1 MPRFTPQQILSKLED
16 SPVVPLFFHAD
27 ASHAQKLLDACYAG
41 GLRAF
46 EFTNRGASAPATFAQ
61 LSKHVEANLPD
72 LALGIGTI
80 YRPEEAEQF
89 LDLGADFIIQPI
101 ITPAVGEVCQEHKVA
116 WMPGALTP
124 NEVYLAESLG
134 ATVVKIFPGD
144 AVGPGYIKA
153 LRGPMPKVKLMV
165 TGGVQPNEANLREW
179 FGAGVN
185 FVGIGSQLIK
195 KADELGIAG
204 FTRHIAELVQIVTK
218 LRKVEGG

>member
-1 MPRFTPQQILSKLED
+1 MRFSIQQILEKLEA

-27 ASHAQKLLDACYAG
+27 AIYAQSLLDACYAG

-46 EFTNRGASAPATFAQ
+46 EFTNRGANAAATFAQ
-61 LSKHVEANLPD
+61 LSKHVAANLPD

-101 ITPAVGEVCQEHKVA
+101 ITPAVGEVCQRHNVA
-116 WMPGALTP
+116 WMPGAMTP
-124 NEVYLAESLG
+124 NEVYQAESLG
-134 ATVVKIFPGD
+134 AAVVKIFPGD

-153 LRGPMPKVKLMV
+153 LRGPMPNVKLMV
-165 TGGVQPNEANLREW
+165 TGGVQPNETNLREW

-185 FVGIGSQLIK
+185 YVGIGSQLIK
-195 KADELGIAG
+195 KAEELGIAG
-204 FTRHIAELVQIVTK
+204 FTAHIAELVQIVK
-218 LRKVEGG
+218 NIRGK

>member
-1 MPRFTPQQILSKLED
+1 MPRFTPLQILDKLEA

-27 ASHAQKLLDACYAG
+27 AVHAQKLLDACYAG

-46 EFTNRGASAPATFAQ
+46 EFTNRGANAAATFAQ
-61 LSKHVEANLPD
+61 LSQHVAANLPD

-80 YRPEEAEQF
+80 YRPEEAAQF

-101 ITPAVGEVCQEHKVA
+101 ITPAVGELCHKNNVA

-124 NEVYLAESLG
+124 NEVYQADSLG

-195 KADELGIAG
+195 KADELGMEG
-204 FTRHIAELVQIVTK
+204 FQRHIAELVKIVQNIF
-218 LRKVEGG
+218 

>member
-1 MPRFTPQQILSKLED
+1 MRYSPQQILTKLEA

-27 ASHAQKLLDACYAG
+27 AAHAQKLLDACYEG

-46 EFTNRGASAPATFAQ
+46 EFTNRGANAADTFAQ
-61 LSKHVEANLPD
+61 LCKHVEANLPD

-80 YRPEEAEQF
+80 YTAEEAARF

-101 ITPAVGEVCQEHKVA
+101 ITPAVGELCQAEGVA

-124 NEVYLAESLG
+124 NEVYQAQSLG

-165 TGGVQPNEANLREW
+165 TGGVQPNEPNLKEW

-204 FTRHIAELVQIVTK
+204 FTQHIADLVKIVHN
-218 LRKVEGG
+218 LRNQ

>member
-195 KADELGIAG
+195 KADELGIEG
-204 FTRHIAELVQIVTK
+204 FTRYIAELVQIVTK

>member
-101 ITPAVGEVCQEHKVA
+101 ITSAVGEVCQEHNVA

-179 FGAGVN
+179 FAAGVN

-195 KADELGIAG
+195 KADELGIEG
-204 FTRHIAELVQIVTK
+204 FTQHISELVQIVTK
-218 LRKVEGG
+218 LRS

>member
-1 MPRFTPQQILSKLED
+1 MPRFTPQQILAKLED

-72 LALGIGTI
+72 LAFGIGTI

-101 ITPAVGEVCQEHKVA
+101 TTPEVGEVCQEHKVA

-195 KADELGIAG
+195 KADELGIEG
-204 FTRHIAELVQIVTK
+204 FTRYIAELVQIVTK

>member
-1 MPRFTPQQILSKLED
+1 MPRFTIQQIHEKLEA
-16 SPVVPLFFHAD
+16 SPVVPLFFHAE
-27 ASHAQKLLDACYAG
+27 AAYAQKLLDACYQG

-46 EFTNRGASAPATFAQ
+46 EFTNRGPNAAATFAQ
-61 LSKHVEANLPD
+61 LSKHVAANLPD

-101 ITPAVGEVCQEHKVA
+101 ITAAVGEVCKRNEVA

-124 NEVYLAESLG
+124 NEVYQAHSLG
-134 ATVVKIFPGD
+134 ADIVKIFPGD

-153 LRGPMPKVKLMV
+153 LRGPMPHIKLMV

-179 FGAGVN
+179 FSAGVN
-185 FVGIGSQLIK
+185 YVGIGSQLIK
-195 KADELGIAG
+195 KAEELGIAG
-204 FTRHIAELVQIVTK
+204 FTAHIEELIQIVK
-218 LRKVEGG
+218 NIRGK

>member
-101 ITPAVGEVCQEHKVA
+101 ITPAVGEVCQEHNVA

-153 LRGPMPKVKLMV
+153 LRGPMPQVKLMV

-195 KADELGIAG
+195 KADELGIEG
-204 FTRHIAELVQIVTK
+204 FTQHIAELVQIVK
-218 LRKVEGG
+218 DIRK

>member
-27 ASHAQKLLDACYAG
+27 ASHAQKLLDACYTG

-89 LDLGADFIIQPI
+89 LELGADFIIQPI

-179 FGAGVN
+179 FAAGVN

-195 KADELGIAG
+195 KADELGIEG
-204 FTRHIAELVQIVTK
+204 FAQHIAELVQIVK
-218 LRKVEGG
+218 VIRK